1 MPEIFIMKRNLQSA
15 FNRYDEANPKVW
27 DAFTRFAKDA
37 KLTQERPFF
46 TAQGKDETA

>member
-37 KLTQERPFF
+37 KLTHERTFF
-46 TAQGKDETA
+46 TSHGKDETV